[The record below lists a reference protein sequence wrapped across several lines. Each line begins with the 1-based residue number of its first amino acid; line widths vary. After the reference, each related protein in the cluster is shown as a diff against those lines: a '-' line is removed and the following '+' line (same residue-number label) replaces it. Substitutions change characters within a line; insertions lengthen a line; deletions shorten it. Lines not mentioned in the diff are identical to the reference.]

1 MTALPAI
8 VTHHRHHRARMT
20 CRLVRVVLNRCG
32 WLIIGEFPEQ
42 RCFIIVAGPH
52 TSNWDFVYG
61 MLAVLALDVRIH
73 WLGKNTLFRA
83 PLKTT
88 MTWLGG
94 IPVDRGNPA
103 GVTDAIAEKLRSAQ
117 AMALVITPEGTRSK
131 VEKWKTGFLRI
142 ARAADCL
149 LLPATIDFATK
160 TIALESLIAPSE
172 DADADIERIR
182 GIFAEVRPRNLD
194 NF

>member
-1 MTALPAI
+1 MIALPYIAP
-8 VTHHRHHRARMT
+8 HHRHYRARLI
-20 CRLVRVVLNRCG
+20 CRLARIIFDRCG
-32 WLIIGEFPEQ
+32 WRVIGNFPE
-42 RCFIIVAGPH
+42 RHRFIIVAGPH

-103 GVTDAIAEKLRSAQ
+103 GITDDIAEKLCRAP

-131 VEKWKTGFLRI
+131 VGKWKTGFLRI

-160 TIALESLIAPSE
+160 TIALEPLIAPSE

-182 GIFAEVRPRNLD
+182 EIFARVRPRNPD

>member
-1 MTALPAI
+1 MMSLPHIAP
-8 VTHHRHHRARMT
+8 HHRHYRARVV
-20 CRLVRVVLNRCG
+20 CRLARIVLNRCG
-32 WLIIGEFPEQ
+32 WRVTGNFPEQ

-73 WLGKNTLFRA
+73 WLGKDTLFRT
-83 PLKTT
+83 PLKTA

-94 IPVDRGNPA
+94 IPVDRDNPA
-103 GVTDAIAEKLRSAQ
+103 GVTDAIAEKLCSAQ
-117 AMALVITPEGTRSK
+117 TMALVITPEGTRSK

-142 ARAADCL
+142 ARAANCL

-160 TIALESLIAPSE
+160 TIALQSLIAPSE
-172 DADADIERIR
+172 DADADIAGIR
-182 GIFAEVRPRNLD
+182 GIFASVTPRNLG

>member
-1 MTALPAI
+1 MIALPHIAP
-8 VTHHRHHRARMT
+8 HHRHHRAPVIR
-20 CRLVRVVLNRCG
+20 RVAAYLLERCG
-32 WLIIGEFPEQ
+32 WRVVGEFPQ
-42 RCFIIVAGPH
+42 QTRFIIVAGPH

-73 WLGKNTLFRA
+73 WLGKNTLFRP
-83 PLKTT
+83 PLKTA

-103 GVTDAIAEKLRSAQ
+103 GITDDIAEKLCRAP
-117 AMALVITPEGTRSK
+117 AMALVITPEGTRRK

-142 ARAADCL
+142 ARAADCQ

-160 TIALESLIAPSE
+160 TIALESLIIPGE
-172 DADADIERIR
+172 DDDADIAPIR
-182 GIFAEVRPRNLD
+182 GLFARVTPRNPH

>member
-1 MTALPAI
+1 MIALPHIAP
-8 VTHHRHHRARMT
+8 HHRHHRARIM
-20 CRLVRVVLNRCG
+20 CRLAGFVLRRCG
-32 WLIIGEFPEQ
+32 WRVVGNFPEQ
-42 RCFIIVAGPH
+42 RRFIIVAGPH

-83 PLKTT
+83 PLKTV

-103 GVTDAIAEKLRSAQ
+103 GVTEDIAEKLRSAP

-142 ARAADCL
+142 ARAADCT
-149 LLPATIDFATK
+149 LLPATIDFATR
-160 TIALESLIAPSE
+160 TIALEPLIAPGD
-172 DADADIERIR
+172 DADADIARIR
-182 GIFAEVRPRNLD
+182 GMFARVTPRNPG